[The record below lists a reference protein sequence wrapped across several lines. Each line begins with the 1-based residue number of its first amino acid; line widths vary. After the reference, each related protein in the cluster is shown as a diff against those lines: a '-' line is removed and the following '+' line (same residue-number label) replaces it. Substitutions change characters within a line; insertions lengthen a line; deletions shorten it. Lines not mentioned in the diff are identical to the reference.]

1 MQTKRYDLAKMFIML
16 YMYSQIYTY
25 TYVQTLLNTLYQL
38 ETGNNLRTLR
48 ALVDQIYVG

>member
-16 YMYSQIYTY
+16 YSQIYTY